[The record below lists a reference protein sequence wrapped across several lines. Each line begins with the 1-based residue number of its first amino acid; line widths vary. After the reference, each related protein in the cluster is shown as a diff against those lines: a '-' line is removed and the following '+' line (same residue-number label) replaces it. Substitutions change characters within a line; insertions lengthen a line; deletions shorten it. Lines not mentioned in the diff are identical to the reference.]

1 MKIEIKYGLYT
12 GIGICLW
19 RIAEH
24 FLGFT
29 STKLYIGQ
37 YSRVFAILLPIVM
50 IPIGIR
56 EKRDL
61 ELGGTLVLYDGAK
74 CGVAIATIYGAI
86 TAAFFF
92 IYQTYINPEYVANL
106 IEFERIRM
114 VAYGIAENDIAGKIE
129 AMSTLNSFP
138 AIVIFH
144 FAGAIVS
151 GLAISIIASA
161 LLKRKTADA

>member
-1 MKIEIKYGLYT
+1 MKLEIKYGLYT

-37 YSRVFAILLPIVM
+37 FSRGFAILLPIVM

-56 EKRDL
+56 EKRDV
-61 ELGGTLVLYDGAK
+61 ELDGSLVLYDGVK
-74 CGVAIATIYGAI
+74 SGVTIATIYGAI

-92 IYQTYINPEYVANL
+92 IYQTYISPDYVANL

-114 VAYGIAENDIAGKIE
+114 VADGIAQNDIATKVD
-129 AMSTLNSFP
+129 AMRTMNSFP
-138 AIVIFH
+138 AVVIFQ
-144 FAGAIVS
+144 FVGAIIS
-151 GLAISIIASA
+151 GLAISIIATA
-161 LLKRKTADA
+161 FLKRKSAAI